1 LEFALSTSLV
11 YNIPA
16 RRIDAY
22 PGRNLIVRSEL
33 PDELADCLRRADKA
47 AIRFVQLLSVANDSS
62 VLEGTGEAIPLEI
75 FLSDPSQYHR
85 LYDFGSL
92 LDSHPVRIAIPVIP
106 GFSKAVKLAV
116 SLNYAVK
123 LEVEQP
129 NELLIEELESVLD
142 LYLHRSYVRQPIEP
156 FQSTLLSLFRDEVVS
171 FWGIAEEDPQQ
182 VRYITDDGQETISKR
197 FVHVKLDFP
206 LGDFVVGFGEELIAE
221 RGECSGCEFFNRCGG
236 YFKWPNRAY
245 RCDGIRRVLQTLA
258 TTTREVRQDLDSYQV
273 MGART

>member
-1 LEFALSTSLV
+1 MSTSLV

-33 PDELADCLRRADKA
+33 PGELADCLRRPDSG
-47 AIRFVQLLSVANDSS
+47 AIRYIQLLSTANDSS
-62 VLEGTGEAIPLEI
+62 VLEAVGEAIPLEI
-75 FLSDPSQYHR
+75 FLSDPSQYQR
-85 LYDFGSL
+85 LYDFANL
-92 LDSHPVRIAIPVIP
+92 LDSHPVRIAIPVVP

-116 SLNYAVK
+116 ALTFAVK

-129 NELLIEELESVLD
+129 DDLLIEELESVLD
-142 LYLHRSYVRQPIEP
+142 LYLHRSIVRQPIEP

-171 FWGIAEEDPQQ
+171 FWEIAEEDPLQ
-182 VRYITDDGQETISKR
+182 VLYITDDGLETISKR
-197 FVHVKLDFP
+197 FVNVKLGVP

-221 RGECSGCEFFNRCGG
+221 QAECAGCEFFNRCGG
-236 YFKWPNRAY
+236 YFKWPNRSY
-245 RCDGIRRVLQTLA
+245 GCDGIRRVLGTLA
-258 TTTREVRQDLDSYQV
+258 GATLEIRQDLDSYQA